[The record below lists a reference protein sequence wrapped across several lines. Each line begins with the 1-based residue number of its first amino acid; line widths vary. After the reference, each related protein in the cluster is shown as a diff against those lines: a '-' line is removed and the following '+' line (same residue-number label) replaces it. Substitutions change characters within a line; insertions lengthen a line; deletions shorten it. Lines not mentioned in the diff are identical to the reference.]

1 LDLLYTITS
10 ALPLG
15 IGLLLSFHYF
25 TKKNRTLYYRN
36 LFAGM
41 LSGGLPLLVLYEP
54 LFGDDFDLT
63 GSSTTALIFGVAP
76 VYGVVGYIVGYALT
90 VLVTDKD
97 EASKPI
103 LLGDQ
108 LIILIPVVTFVVLT
122 VGIIL
127 RF

>member
-1 LDLLYTITS
+1 MDLLYALTS

-15 IGLLLSFHYF
+15 IGMLLSFHYF
-25 TKKNRTLYYRN
+25 KKENRTLYYRN
-36 LFAGM
+36 LFASIF
-41 LSGGLPLLVLYEP
+41 SGGFTLFILYGS
-54 LFGDDFDLT
+54 LFGDDLSS
-63 GSSTTALIFGVAP
+63 SSTAVLIFLVAP
-76 VYGVVGYIVGYALT
+76 VYGLIAYLVGYALT

-97 EASKPI
+97 KASKPI

-108 LIILIPVVTFVVLT
+108 LIMVIPIVIFVVLA

>member
-1 LDLLYTITS
+1 MDLLYTLTS

-36 LFAGM
+36 LFAGI

-54 LFGDDFDLT
+54 LFGDDFTIT
-63 GSSTTALIFGVAP
+63 GSSTGALIFGVAP

-103 LLGDQ
+103 LLGEQ
-108 LIILIPVVTFVVLT
+108 LMVVIPAAIFFVLT